1 MVSKATDR
9 SQGRASRPLL
19 KQLHDGDD
27 GAQWRGRERAEQILD
42 VATALFHTNGF
53 NATSMDEIAQS
64 VGILKGS
71 LYHYIDSKDDLLY
84 VVCSR
89 VGRAA
94 DKMSD
99 DAVARLDLSPLD
111 RLLHYL
117 GSQVRYNA
125 LHAVEIAVYHHEW
138 RRLSGEYLDEMK
150 RLRRAN
156 TMKVTGLL
164 VEATELGELA
174 PALNVDLTVRHVLG
188 IATYTYSWYQ
198 PDGPITTDELV
209 DYAVRFVRR
218 ALSAEPEG
226 DIVVAGSDSQ
236 PLAVE

>member
-1 MVSKATDR
+1 MMSKATDR
-9 SQGRASRPLL
+9 SQGPASRPLI
-19 KQLHDGDD
+19 KQLRDGDD

-42 VATALFHTNGF
+42 VATTLFHTNGF
-53 NATSMDEIAQS
+53 NATSMDEISQS

-84 VVCSR
+84 VVCSQ

-125 LHAVEIAVYHHEW
+125 LHAVKIAVYHHEW

-150 RLRRAN
+150 RLRHAN
-156 TMKVTGLL
+156 TVKVRGLL

-188 IATYTYSWYQ
+188 IATYTYTWYQ
-198 PDGPITTDELV
+198 PGGPITTDELV
-209 DYAVRFVRR
+209 DYAVRLVRR

-226 DIVVAGSDSQ
+226 DMVVPGSDSE